1 MLYAER
7 DRNGKLVAIRKKSP
21 EEEAMAEPIDQEELV
36 EFLTDENGVDG
47 SVSLLRSTDMRVIRV
62 LEDLID
68 TLIAKN
74 VIMLTDL
81 PDDAQLLISTRK
93 KARQRMQNFRLVEG
107 DIL

>member
-7 DRNGKLVAIRKKSP
+7 DRDGKLVAIRKKSP
-21 EEEAMAEPIDQEELV
+21 EEEVMVEPISQEELV
-36 EFLTDENGVDG
+36 EFLTDENGVDA